1 MRNDGKDGVYG
12 INGVYGEDGNML
24 RDSLCGFFIFY
35 STFISVT

>member
-1 MRNDGKDGVYG
+1 MRNDGENGENG

-24 RDSLCGFFIFY
+24 RDSVCGFFIFY